1 MKTVHRERGGRRNE
15 WKDRER
21 GRKTG
26 EERRVHTESKG
37 MENAETS
44 RNSGGTS
51 AAAAHQPRSCGG
63 GARGRGSVA
72 QTRGGMYCERKA
84 LRQRGERYG
93 EEDGRGKDGEHAES
107 RSGNLGNRRDV
118 LGFHL
123 ERGRGPRRRLR
134 CERTRSVENRRIL
147 KRHQQLRQELQRN
160 NNGNNP
166 AILRSPDFVSGP
178 RARVGA
184 KRVAK
189 R

>member
-1 MKTVHRERGGRRNE
+1 
-15 WKDRER
+15 
-21 GRKTG
+21 
-26 EERRVHTESKG
+26 

-51 AAAAHQPRSCGG
+51 AAAAHQPGAGG
-63 GARGRGSVA
+63 GGGGSVA

-93 EEDGRGKDGEHAES
+93 EEDGRGKDGGLAES

-123 ERGRGPRRRLR
+123 EGGGGLRRRLW

-147 KRHQQLRQELQRN
+147 KRHQQLRQQLQRNNN

-166 AILRSPDFVSGP
+166 AILRSPDFEEWTA

-184 KRVAK
+184 KRARNVKTPSSPLPEFRSFRREKNATQLVGSSRIISSLK
-189 R
+189 RCC